1 MHAIQAK
8 YHDGVFT
15 PTCPVELTEGQQVTL
30 WVDDGKEVAHLRDED
45 RDFLNELADKRRE
58 VFRKLAE

>member
-1 MHAIQAK
+1 MHAIQATDQ
-8 YHDGVFT
+8 DGVFT

-30 WVDDGKEVAHLRDED
+30 RVDDGEEVTHLRDED
-45 RDFLNELADKRRE
+45 REFLKQLADNRRE

>member
-1 MHAIQAK
+1 MHAIQAT

-15 PTCPVELTEGQQVTL
+15 PTRLVELTEGQQVAL
-30 WVDDGKEVAHLRDED
+30 WVDDGEEVTQLRDED
-45 RDFLNELADKRRE
+45 REFLKERANKRRE